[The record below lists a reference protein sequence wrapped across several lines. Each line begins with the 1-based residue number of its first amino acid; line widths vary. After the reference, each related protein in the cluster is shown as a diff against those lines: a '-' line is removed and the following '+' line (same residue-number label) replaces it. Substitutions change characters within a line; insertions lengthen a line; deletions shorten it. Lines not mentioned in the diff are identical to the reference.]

1 MARKLDRIWIRFGL
15 AVSVTMTLML
25 AVLAGTQV
33 MFWKIEHREFQQSL
47 PVEVRAELDDLTARG
62 LEDGPRAMQIYGEYW
77 AVDPM
82 RGEKLALLFTV
93 LLGLPLG
100 LASGFFISKV
110 ITLPLDSMAAAATRV
125 ALGDFTVRAHVGKA
139 RGEMA
144 EMVRDFNHMIDS
156 LETLDREQRVT
167 LASISHELR
176 TPIAVLSARLHAICD
191 GVIPVSDEE
200 MRGLLDQS
208 LHLGRLVADLHTL
221 SLASVG
227 RLSLQTRPVDLVAL
241 VGDALTSFEARLAE
255 KGFEVDTQL
264 PASAQGKLIMADPD
278 RLRQIFANLV
288 ENALRHAASGRWIGV
303 EVRIHAGQAVLAVS
317 DAGPGLPASMRDRPF
332 ERFPHQPSAMH
343 GGSGLG
349 LSIVHALVD
358 QQGGSVLADRSVRG
372 GMRIQVC
379 FPVISR
385 DAKASAGRRQ
395 ASLA

>member
-1 MARKLDRIWIRFGL
+1 M
-15 AVSVTMTLML
+15 
-25 AVLAGTQV
+25 
-33 MFWKIEHREFQQSL
+33 
-47 PVEVRAELDDLTARG
+47 
-62 LEDGPRAMQIYGEYW
+62 
-77 AVDPM
+77 
-82 RGEKLALLFTV
+82 
-93 LLGLPLG
+93 
-100 LASGFFISKV
+100 
-110 ITLPLDSMAAAATRV
+110 
-125 ALGDFTVRAHVGKA
+125 
-139 RGEMA
+139 
-144 EMVRDFNHMIDS
+144 
-156 LETLDREQRVT
+156 
-167 LASISHELR
+167 
-176 TPIAVLSARLHAICD
+176 
-191 GVIPVSDEE
+191 
-200 MRGLLDQS
+200 
-208 LHLGRLVADLHTL
+208 
-221 SLASVG
+221 
-227 RLSLQTRPVDLVAL
+227 DLVAL

-379 FPVISR
+379 FPVISQ

>member
-379 FPVISR
+379 FPVMSR
-385 DAKASAGRRQ
+385 DANASAGRRQ

>member
-1 MARKLDRIWIRFGL
+1 
-15 AVSVTMTLML
+15 
-25 AVLAGTQV
+25 
-33 MFWKIEHREFQQSL
+33 
-47 PVEVRAELDDLTARG
+47 
-62 LEDGPRAMQIYGEYW
+62 
-77 AVDPM
+77 
-82 RGEKLALLFTV
+82 
-93 LLGLPLG
+93 
-100 LASGFFISKV
+100 
-110 ITLPLDSMAAAATRV
+110 
-125 ALGDFTVRAHVGKA
+125 
-139 RGEMA
+139 MA

-255 KGFEVDTQL
+255 R
-264 PASAQGKLIMADPD
+264 ASRWTRSCRLRAGQADHGRPD

-379 FPVISR
+379 FP
-385 DAKASAGRRQ
+385 
-395 ASLA
+395 

>member
-25 AVLAGTQV
+25 AVLAGTGHV
-33 MFWKIEHREFQQSL
+33 LEDRAPRVPAIL

-208 LHLGRLVADLHTL
+208 LHLGRLVADLH
-221 SLASVG
+221 AVAGFG
-227 RLSLQTRPVDLVAL
+227 RPAVAADPARGSGGAGRRRADQLRGQAGREGLRGGHAAARPPRRA
-241 VGDALTSFEARLAE
+241 
-255 KGFEVDTQL
+255 
-264 PASAQGKLIMADPD
+264 KLIMADPD
-278 RLRQIFANLV
+278 RLRRFSPTSWKTPCAT
-288 ENALRHAASGRWIGV
+288 RP
-303 EVRIHAGQAVLAVS
+303 AG
-317 DAGPGLPASMRDRPF
+317 AGSAWKCAYTPDRPCW
-332 ERFPHQPSAMH
+332 R
-343 GGSGLG
+343 
-349 LSIVHALVD
+349 
-358 QQGGSVLADRSVRG
+358 
-372 GMRIQVC
+372 
-379 FPVISR
+379 
-385 DAKASAGRRQ
+385 
-395 ASLA
+395 

>member
-1 MARKLDRIWIRFGL
+1 
-15 AVSVTMTLML
+15 
-25 AVLAGTQV
+25 
-33 MFWKIEHREFQQSL
+33 
-47 PVEVRAELDDLTARG
+47 
-62 LEDGPRAMQIYGEYW
+62 
-77 AVDPM
+77 
-82 RGEKLALLFTV
+82 
-93 LLGLPLG
+93 
-100 LASGFFISKV
+100 
-110 ITLPLDSMAAAATRV
+110 
-125 ALGDFTVRAHVGKA
+125 
-139 RGEMA
+139 MA

-208 LHLGRLVADLHTL
+208 LHLGRLVADLH
-221 SLASVG
+221 AVAGFG
-227 RLSLQTRPVDLVAL
+227 RPAVAA
-241 VGDALTSFEARLAE
+241 DPARGSGGAGRRRADQLRGQAGRE
-255 KGFEVDTQL
+255 GFQVDTQL

-317 DAGPGLPASMRDRPF
+317 DAGRGCRRPCATVRSNAFRTSPAPCMAVRAWDCRSM
-332 ERFPHQPSAMH
+332 
-343 GGSGLG
+343 
-349 LSIVHALVD
+349 HALVD

-379 FPVISR
+379 FPVMSR

>member
-82 RGEKLALLFTV
+82 RGEARAAV
-93 LLGLPLG
+93 HR
-100 LASGFFISKV
+100 AAR
-110 ITLPLDSMAAAATRV
+110 AAAGPGVRV
-125 ALGDFTVRAHVGKA
+125 LHLEGDHPAAGFDGRGGPGGAGDFTVRAHVGKA

-379 FPVISR
+379 FPVISQ

>member
-110 ITLPLDSMAAAATRV
+110 ITLPLDSMAAAAGG
-125 ALGDFTVRAHVGKA
+125 AGDFTVRAHVGKA

-303 EVRIHAGQAVLAVS
+303 EVRIHAGQAVLAVATRAGAAGVHARPS
-317 DAGPGLPASMRDRPF
+317 VRTLSAPAQRHAWRFGPGTVDRARAGGPAGRVG
-332 ERFPHQPSAMH
+332 A
-343 GGSGLG
+343 GGSLGARRHADPGL
-349 LSIVHALVD
+349 L
-358 QQGGSVLADRSVRG
+358 
-372 GMRIQVC
+372 
-379 FPVISR
+379 SR
-385 DAKASAGRRQ
+385 DEPGREGVRGRRQ

>member
-1 MARKLDRIWIRFGL
+1 M
-15 AVSVTMTLML
+15 
-25 AVLAGTQV
+25 
-33 MFWKIEHREFQQSL
+33 
-47 PVEVRAELDDLTARG
+47 
-62 LEDGPRAMQIYGEYW
+62 W
-77 AVDPM
+77 A
-82 RGEKLALLFTV
+82 
-93 LLGLPLG
+93 
-100 LASGFFISKV
+100 S
-110 ITLPLDSMAAAATRV
+110 
-125 ALGDFTVRAHVGKA
+125 A

-288 ENALRHAASGRWIGV
+288 ENALRHAP
-303 EVRIHAGQAVLAVS
+303 AG
-317 DAGPGLPASMRDRPF
+317 AGSAWKCAYTPDRPCW
-332 ERFPHQPSAMH
+332 R
-343 GGSGLG
+343 
-349 LSIVHALVD
+349 
-358 QQGGSVLADRSVRG
+358 
-372 GMRIQVC
+372 
-379 FPVISR
+379 
-385 DAKASAGRRQ
+385 
-395 ASLA
+395 